1 MNTESVAAGS
11 KVAIYDLAKEL
22 GIAHKDLVEKIRAL
36 GIEAKNHMSRLE
48 RDEVDRV
55 RRAFE
60 KERNENTVQER
71 VADTVIRRRAK
82 DGSRLHPEAQHGA
95 ASIPEARLAVAA
107 TPEASEPVRRPVR
120 PSVSVTPSADQP
132 VAETKAG
139 RAVPAGSIPAKTPS
153 AKAEPSAVIQAA
165 ESVPRRATGQA
176 ETKVAKSEDATKK
189 PVRAKAAETV
199 PAVQTETGRATASVQ
214 ETSEPAVLAPPAA
227 VKPVEHRTKAPAVET
242 KTAETKASELKAAAE
257 KTGQAKPAEAKPVE
271 TKPAE
276 ARAAEAQAQAQA
288 QANDTAAV
296 DVKPAKSVETKSVET
311 TAGETKSA
319 GTQASATKAAFGKD
333 SEANPTGTQP
343 AETKPAE
350 TKSAETKPVGAKPVA
365 GKETPSLAKAG
376 VSEASPIVVKAAE
389 AVVAAAEPKTESAR
403 TSAAPL
409 QKKTEVGSDKALTAA
424 PTASLAS
431 ATAKPAVNRPVGA
444 QPHGRSATSGPV
456 GANAPA
462 KVFVTAQTRRS
473 LEGLGPTGR
482 VIDLSAFKT
491 ASAAK
496 PAPSSESPRN
506 HRVEAKEVAETST
519 GRGPRQEVS
528 GERLRAPQE
537 SRRAPV
543 GPSQP
548 TKGKMPA
555 GRKPGKTLITTAAEH
570 KRVVKMGE
578 TIVIA
583 ELSRQMAQK
592 ATDVLKKIW
601 ELGMRNVMIN
611 SPIDIDTA
619 QLVASEFEWRVES
632 TAFQE
637 QSVVTEVADKPEDL
651 KPRAPVITIM
661 GHVDHGKTSL
671 LDAIRNANVAAG
683 EAGGI
688 TQHIG
693 AYKVTSQAGDVVFLD
708 TPGHEAF
715 TEMRARGAQV
725 TDLVVLVVAAD
736 DGIMPQTVEALN
748 HAKDAK
754 VPVIVAVNKIDK
766 QGAQPDRIRQQLA
779 AHGLTPEEWGGQTIF
794 CDVSARTKVGVDK
807 LLEMLALQTEV
818 LELCANPNKAAKGAV
833 IEARMDAKRGPVATV
848 LVQEGTLRVG
858 EIVVVGEEMGK
869 VRAMSDDKGRTLSQ
883 AGPSTPVELLGL
895 SGVPRAGE
903 VLNAVADERA
913 SKELV
918 EHRRQRR
925 IERDRA
931 KAGPVSLDKL
941 MDAMKAGLKDLK
953 IILKADVQGSVEALA
968 SALSKLATK
977 EVKVSIIQSGVGGI
991 TESDVN
997 LAKAGNAIIIG
1008 FHVRPAG
1015 KAAALAEQ
1023 ESVDIKLYDI
1033 IYDALDD
1040 VKLAMAGLLAPVK
1053 RDKLLGKA
1061 EVRETF
1067 NIPKVGVVAGCA
1079 VTEGTIKRAAL
1090 ARLVRD
1096 SVLIY
1101 SGKLG
1106 SLRRFKEDVR
1116 EVQQGYE
1123 CGMSIEGYLDIKIG
1137 DVIESYEVEE
1147 IAPTLA

>member
-1 MNTESVAAGS
+1 MNTESVGTSGS
-11 KVAIYDLAKEL
+11 KVAIYELAKEL
-22 GIAHKDLVEKIRAL
+22 GIAHKDLVEKVRAL

-55 RRAFE
+55 RRAFD
-60 KERNENTVQER
+60 KERHENTVQER
-71 VADTVIRRRAK
+71 LSETVIRRRAK
-82 DGSRLHPEAQHGA
+82 DGSRLHPEAQHVVA
-95 ASIPEARLAVAA
+95 APPPPPPPPVVEARPVVSEPPRRQVRIISPAAEAPVRPAAPVVPVAAEKPAVVAEKPAPAKVEPPAVAVKAKPVEAPAPVAAPEAAPAKVVEPVKKKATTKAAAEPTVTAKVEAPVAAPVVAAPPAPPVVAPPVVAA
-107 TPEASEPVRRPVR
+107 TP
-120 PSVSVTPSADQP
+120 
-132 VAETKAG
+132 
-139 RAVPAGSIPAKTPS
+139 AVPVVVPPTV
-153 AKAEPSAVIQAA
+153 KAEPVAPVEAKPAVVQAIPA
-165 ESVPRRATGQA
+165 ESLPS
-176 ETKVAKSEDATKK
+176 VAAK
-189 PVRAKAAETV
+189 PVDAR
-199 PAVQTETGRATASVQ
+199 PS
-214 ETSEPAVLAPPAA
+214 
-227 VKPVEHRTKAPAVET
+227 TKAEV
-242 KTAETKASELKAAAE
+242 SKAAAE
-257 KTGQAKPAEAKPVE
+257 PAKPVHAESKPAASRKTDGEPAAKPAAVEAVRKPAVTEAAVTPSKPVH
-271 TKPAE
+271 
-276 ARAAEAQAQAQA
+276 
-288 QANDTAAV
+288 
-296 DVKPAKSVETKSVET
+296 
-311 TAGETKSA
+311 
-319 GTQASATKAAFGKD
+319 TKAAV
-333 SEANPTGTQP
+333 AHR
-343 AETKPAE
+343 KPAAVQAAPAVVE
-350 TKSAETKPVGAKPVA
+350 AAAKP
-365 GKETPSLAKAG
+365 TP
-376 VSEASPIVVKAAE
+376 E
-389 AVVAAAEPKTESAR
+389 
-403 TSAAPL
+403 
-409 QKKTEVGSDKALTAA
+409 
-424 PTASLAS
+424 
-431 ATAKPAVNRPVGA
+431 RPVESSDMPPVDSPRSHASGA
-444 QPHGRSATSGPV
+444 PSAVSP
-456 GANAPA
+456 ASSSPA

-482 VIDLSAFKT
+482 VIDLSAFKS
-491 ASAAK
+491 APAAK
-496 PAPSSESPRN
+496 PAAPSSESPRGGFRPEQSDAN
-506 HRVEAKEVAETST
+506 S

-528 GERLRAPQE
+528 GERLRGQE

-543 GPSQP
+543 GPAQP
-548 TKGKMPA
+548 IRGKLPP
-555 GRKPGKTLITTAAEH
+555 GRKPGKTQITTAAEH

-578 TIVIA
+578 SIVIA
-583 ELSRQMAQK
+583 ELARQMAQK

-611 SPIDIDTA
+611 SSIDLDTA
-619 QLVASEFEWRVES
+619 QLVAGEFEWRVES
-632 TAFQE
+632 TTFQE
-637 QSVVTEVADKPEDL
+637 QSVVAEVTDKPEDL

-693 AYKVTSQAGDVVFLD
+693 AYKVSSQAGDVVFLD

-725 TDLVVLVVAAD
+725 TDIVVLVVAAD
-736 DGIMPQTVEALN
+736 DGIMPQTIEALN

-766 QGAQPDRIRQQLA
+766 PGAQADRIRQQLA
-779 AHGLTPEEWGGQTIF
+779 AHGLTSEEWGGETIF
-794 CDVSARTKVGVDK
+794 CDVSARTKVGVDR
-807 LLEMLALQTEV
+807 LLEMLALQSEV
-818 LELCANPNKAAKGAV
+818 LELRANPNKAAKGAV

-858 EIVVVGEEMGK
+858 DTVVVGEEMGK
-869 VRAMSDDKGRTLSQ
+869 VRAMSDDKGRTLAQ

-913 SKELV
+913 SKDLV
-918 EHRRQRR
+918 EHRRIRR

-941 MDAMKAGLKDLK
+941 MDAMKAGLKELK
-953 IILKADVQGSVEALA
+953 IILKADVQGSTEALG
-968 SALSKLATK
+968 SALVKQSTK

-1023 ESVDIKLYDI
+1023 EGVDIKLYDI
-1033 IYDALDD
+1033 IYEALDD

-1053 RDKLLGKA
+1053 RDKFLGKA
-1061 EVRETF
+1061 EVREIYH
-1067 NIPKVGVVAGCA
+1067 IPKVGVVAGCS
-1079 VTEGTIKRAAL
+1079 VIDGTIKRSAL
-1090 ARLVRD
+1090 ARLIRD
-1096 SVLIY
+1096 SVLVF

-1106 SLRRFKEDVR
+1106 SLRRFKDDVR

-1123 CGMSIEGYLDIKIG
+1123 CGMSIDGYLDIKVG
-1137 DVIESYEVEE
+1137 DIIESYEVEE

>member
-1 MNTESVAAGS
+1 MNTESVGTAGS
-11 KVAIYDLAKEL
+11 KVAVYELAKEL
-22 GIAHKDLVEKIRAL
+22 GMPQKDLVEKIRAL
-36 GIEAKNHMSRLE
+36 GIDAKNHMSRLE

-60 KERNENTVQER
+60 KERHENTVQER
-71 VADTVIRRRAK
+71 VNDTVIRRRAK
-82 DGSRLHPEAQHGA
+82 DGSRLHPEAQHVPVVPPVPEFRPTASVAPTEPVKRVVRVVNPGGA
-95 ASIPEARLAVAA
+95 VSAGQVAA
-107 TPEASEPVRRPVR
+107 EPKPVVSAPKVASSATHSGPQTGPGPEPKKDAEKLPAAKVEAAPKAKGVETVPRPVL
-120 PSVSVTPSADQP
+120 SVSSPPIAETPP
-132 VAETKAG
+132 VAEV
-139 RAVPAGSIPAKTPS
+139 RPAQMPEAKKDLAAKDERPREPS
-153 AKAEPSAVIQAA
+153 AKKD
-165 ESVPRRATGQA
+165 ESG
-176 ETKVAKSEDATKK
+176 KK
-189 PVRAKAAETV
+189 TARAKAAELAPVVPTTTDAPGRDSV
-199 PAVQTETGRATASVQ
+199 PVVQTPVTGAAVAAKSESATPAVVTKAVEPRTKPKVAEPEAPVAEAVPTKAAPDAATQTDSKPVQAARPAKTETVQGPTVHTAK
-214 ETSEPAVLAPPAA
+214 EPERAA
-227 VKPVEHRTKAPAVET
+227 VAESKPVSAKPV
-242 KTAETKASELKAAAE
+242 L
-257 KTGQAKPAEAKPVE
+257 AKPAETEPAAKQAKPEAERVRVMQIPASKSPLRVE
-271 TKPAE
+271 KGTKPQPERSTE
-276 ARAAEAQAQAQA
+276 AAGADRRGVAAP
-288 QANDTAAV
+288 AV
-296 DVKPAKSVETKSVET
+296 PSEPNRV
-311 TAGETKSA
+311 SA
-319 GTQASATKAAFGKD
+319 HG
-333 SEANPTGTQP
+333 
-343 AETKPAE
+343 
-350 TKSAETKPVGAKPVA
+350 
-365 GKETPSLAKAG
+365 TPSS
-376 VSEASPIVVKAAE
+376 VS
-389 AVVAAAEPKTESAR
+389 T
-403 TSAAPL
+403 
-409 QKKTEVGSDKALTAA
+409 
-424 PTASLAS
+424 
-431 ATAKPAVNRPVGA
+431 PV
-444 QPHGRSATSGPV
+444 S
-456 GANAPA
+456 APA

-482 VIDLSAFKT
+482 VIDLSAFKPQP
-491 ASAAK
+491 AAK
-496 PAPSSESPRN
+496 PAPSSESPR
-506 HRVEAKEVAETST
+506 HVRADQRDRGDQRTEVPVEPSV

-528 GERLRAPQE
+528 GERLRGTQE

-548 TKGKMPA
+548 TKGKLPP
-555 GRKPGKTLITTAAEH
+555 GRKPGKTQITTAAEH

-611 SPIDIDTA
+611 SPIDFDTA
-619 QLVASEFEWRVES
+619 QLVATEFEWRVES

-637 QSVVTEVADKPEDL
+637 QSVVNEVTDKPEDL

-693 AYKVTSQAGDVVFLD
+693 AYRVTSQAGDVVFLD

-725 TDLVVLVVAAD
+725 TDIVVLVVAAD

-748 HAKDAK
+748 HARDAK
-754 VPVIVAVNKIDK
+754 VPIIVAVNKIDK
-766 QGAQPDRIRQQLA
+766 PGAQPDRIRQQLA
-779 AHGLTPEEWGGQTIF
+779 SHGLNPEEWGGETIF

-807 LLEMLALQTEV
+807 LLEMLALQSEV
-818 LELCANPNKAAKGAV
+818 LELRANPNKAAKGVV
-833 IEARMDAKRGPVATV
+833 IEARMDARRGPVATV
-848 LVQEGTLRVG
+848 LVQDGMLRMG
-858 EIVVVGEEMGK
+858 DTVVVGEEMGK

-883 AGPSTPVELLGL
+883 AGPSMPVELLGL

-913 SKELV
+913 AKELV

-925 IERDRA
+925 IDRDRA

-953 IILKADVQGSVEALA
+953 VILKADVQGSVEALG
-968 SALSKLATK
+968 SALGKLSTK
-977 EVKVSIIQSGVGGI
+977 DVKVTVIQSGVGGI

-1015 KAAALAEQ
+1015 KAANLAEQ

-1033 IYDALDD
+1033 IYDAIDD

-1053 RDKLLGKA
+1053 REKLLGKA
-1061 EVRETF
+1061 EVREIF
-1067 NIPKVGVVAGCA
+1067 NIPKVGVVAGCS
-1079 VTEGTIKRAAL
+1079 VSEGTIKRSAL

-1106 SLRRFKEDVR
+1106 SLRRFKDDVR

-1123 CGMSIEGYLDIKIG
+1123 CGMSIEGYLDIKVG

>member
-1 MNTESVAAGS
+1 MNTESVGTSGS
-11 KVAIYDLAKEL
+11 KVAIYELAKEL
-22 GIAHKDLVEKIRAL
+22 GIAHKDLVEKVRAL

-55 RRAFE
+55 RRAFD
-60 KERNENTVQER
+60 KERHENTVQER
-71 VADTVIRRRAK
+71 LSETVIRRRAK
-82 DGSRLHPEAQHGA
+82 DGSRLHPEAQHVVA
-95 ASIPEARLAVAA
+95 APPPPPPPPVVEARPVVSEPPRRQVRIISPAAEAPVRPAAPVVPVAAEKPAVVAEKPAPAKVEPPAVAAKAKPVEAPAPVAAPEAAPAKVVEPVKKKATTKAAAEPTVTAKVEAPVAAPVVAAPPAPPVVAPPVVAA
-107 TPEASEPVRRPVR
+107 TPAVPVVVPPMVKAEPVAPVEAK
-120 PSVSVTPSADQP
+120 P
-132 VAETKAG
+132 
-139 RAVPAGSIPAKTPS
+139 AVVQSIPAESLPS
-153 AKAEPSAVIQAA
+153 VAAKPVDARPSTKAE
-165 ESVPRRATGQA
+165 VP
-176 ETKVAKSEDATKK
+176 
-189 PVRAKAAETV
+189 
-199 PAVQTETGRATASVQ
+199 
-214 ETSEPAVLAPPAA
+214 
-227 VKPVEHRTKAPAVET
+227 
-242 KTAETKASELKAAAE
+242 KAAAE
-257 KTGQAKPAEAKPVE
+257 PAKPVHAESKPAASRKTDGEPAAKPAGVEAVRKPAVTEATVTPSKPVH
-271 TKPAE
+271 
-276 ARAAEAQAQAQA
+276 
-288 QANDTAAV
+288 
-296 DVKPAKSVETKSVET
+296 
-311 TAGETKSA
+311 
-319 GTQASATKAAFGKD
+319 TKAAV
-333 SEANPTGTQP
+333 AHR
-343 AETKPAE
+343 KPAAVQAAPAVVE
-350 TKSAETKPVGAKPVA
+350 AAAKP
-365 GKETPSLAKAG
+365 TP
-376 VSEASPIVVKAAE
+376 E
-389 AVVAAAEPKTESAR
+389 
-403 TSAAPL
+403 
-409 QKKTEVGSDKALTAA
+409 
-424 PTASLAS
+424 
-431 ATAKPAVNRPVGA
+431 RPVESSDMPPVDSPRSHASGA
-444 QPHGRSATSGPV
+444 PSAVSP
-456 GANAPA
+456 ASSSPA

-482 VIDLSAFKT
+482 VIDLSAFKS
-491 ASAAK
+491 APAAK
-496 PAPSSESPRN
+496 PAAPSSESPRGGFRPEQSDAN
-506 HRVEAKEVAETST
+506 S

-528 GERLRAPQE
+528 GERLRGQE

-543 GPSQP
+543 GPAQP
-548 TKGKMPA
+548 IRGKLPP
-555 GRKPGKTLITTAAEH
+555 GRKPGKTQITTAAEH

-578 TIVIA
+578 SIVIA
-583 ELSRQMAQK
+583 ELARQMAQK

-611 SPIDIDTA
+611 SSIDLDTA
-619 QLVASEFEWRVES
+619 QLVAGEFEWRVES
-632 TAFQE
+632 TTFQE
-637 QSVVTEVADKPEDL
+637 QSVVAEVTDKPEDL

-693 AYKVTSQAGDVVFLD
+693 AYKVSSQAGDVVFLD

-725 TDLVVLVVAAD
+725 TDIVVLVVAAD
-736 DGIMPQTVEALN
+736 DGIMPQTIEALN

-766 QGAQPDRIRQQLA
+766 PGAQADRIRQQLA
-779 AHGLTPEEWGGQTIF
+779 AHGLTSEEWGGETIF
-794 CDVSARTKVGVDK
+794 CDVSARTKVGVDR
-807 LLEMLALQTEV
+807 LLEMLALQSEV
-818 LELCANPNKAAKGAV
+818 LELRANPNKAAKGAV

-858 EIVVVGEEMGK
+858 DTVVVGEEMGK
-869 VRAMSDDKGRTLSQ
+869 VRAMSDDKGRTLAQ

-913 SKELV
+913 SKDLV
-918 EHRRQRR
+918 EHRRIRR

-941 MDAMKAGLKDLK
+941 MDAMKAGLKELK
-953 IILKADVQGSVEALA
+953 IILKADVQGSTEALG
-968 SALSKLATK
+968 SALVKQSTK

-1023 ESVDIKLYDI
+1023 EGVDIKLYDI
-1033 IYDALDD
+1033 IYEALDD

-1053 RDKLLGKA
+1053 RDKFLGKA
-1061 EVRETF
+1061 EVREIYH
-1067 NIPKVGVVAGCA
+1067 IPKVGVVAGCS
-1079 VTEGTIKRAAL
+1079 VIDGTIKRSAL
-1090 ARLVRD
+1090 ARLIRD
-1096 SVLIY
+1096 SVLVF

-1106 SLRRFKEDVR
+1106 SLRRFKDDVR

-1123 CGMSIEGYLDIKIG
+1123 CGMSIDGYLDIKVG
-1137 DVIESYEVEE
+1137 DIIESYEVEE

>member
-1 MNTESVAAGS
+1 MNTESVGTAGS
-11 KVAIYDLAKEL
+11 KVAIYELAKEL
-22 GIAHKDLVEKIRAL
+22 GIAHKDLVEKVRAL

-55 RRAFE
+55 RRAFD
-60 KERNENTVQER
+60 KERHDNTVQER
-71 VADTVIRRRAK
+71 VSETVIRRRAK
-82 DGSRLHPEAQHGA
+82 DGSRLHPEAQH
-95 ASIPEARLAVAA
+95 AVANPPPPPVVE
-107 TPEASEPVRRPVR
+107 TRPPPVVVQSEPPRRIVRVVSPAPETPVR
-120 PSVSVTPSADQP
+120 PVADVKPTPPPVVTPPSPPAQVVSEKPAAVKVEP
-132 VAETKAG
+132 VAVKAKPVDPTPAPVVATTPAAAPVAAPTVESTAKAG
-139 RAVPAGSIPAKTPS
+139 DPAK
-153 AKAEPSAVIQAA
+153 
-165 ESVPRRATGQA
+165 
-176 ETKVAKSEDATKK
+176 K
-189 PVRAKAAETV
+189 PARAKAASEPLAPAKADVVAEKPVATETPAPV
-199 PAVQTETGRATASVQ
+199 KVEAAPAAPTPVVAKPPVVEAKPAPVESKPVAAKAVEAPPVAKVEAPAAPAAKVEAAKPAPVESKPAAAKPVVQVAPKPAVAEAAKSVATPAAQAKSQGVVSRPAPAAPVVETAAKSAAPRHV
-214 ETSEPAVLAPPAA
+214 EPAVAPP
-227 VKPVEHRTKAPAVET
+227 
-242 KTAETKASELKAAAE
+242 
-257 KTGQAKPAEAKPVE
+257 PAEPV
-271 TKPAE
+271 
-276 ARAAEAQAQAQA
+276 RAA
-288 QANDTAAV
+288 
-296 DVKPAKSVETKSVET
+296 S
-311 TAGETKSA
+311 
-319 GTQASATKAAFGKD
+319 ASA
-333 SEANPTGTQP
+333 P
-343 AETKPAE
+343 
-350 TKSAETKPVGAKPVA
+350 
-365 GKETPSLAKAG
+365 
-376 VSEASPIVVKAAE
+376 
-389 AVVAAAEPKTESAR
+389 
-403 TSAAPL
+403 
-409 QKKTEVGSDKALTAA
+409 
-424 PTASLAS
+424 
-431 ATAKPAVNRPVGA
+431 
-444 QPHGRSATSGPV
+444 SATSPSQG
-456 GANAPA
+456 APA

-482 VIDLSAFKT
+482 VIDLSAFKPQP
-491 ASAAK
+491 SAK
-496 PAPSSESPRN
+496 PAAPSSESPRN
-506 HRVEAKEVAETST
+506 FRSGGERTDTPEM

-528 GERLRAPQE
+528 GERLRGGQE

-543 GPSQP
+543 GPVQP
-548 TKGKMPA
+548 ARGKLPP
-555 GRKPGKTLITTAAEH
+555 GRKPGKTQITTAAEH

-583 ELSRQMAQK
+583 ELARQMAQK

-611 SPIDIDTA
+611 SSIDFDTA

-637 QSVVTEVADKPEDL
+637 QSVVVETTDKPEDL

-725 TDLVVLVVAAD
+725 TDIVVLVVAAD

-779 AHGLTPEEWGGQTIF
+779 AHGLTSEEWGGETIF
-794 CDVSARTKVGVDK
+794 CDVSARTKIGVDR
-807 LLEMLALQTEV
+807 LLEMLALQSEV
-818 LELCANPNKAAKGAV
+818 LELRANPNKAAKGAV

-858 EIVVVGEEMGK
+858 DTVVVGEEMGK
-869 VRAMSDDKGRTLSQ
+869 VRAMSDDKGRTLAQ

-918 EHRRQRR
+918 EHRRLRR

-941 MDAMKAGLKDLK
+941 MDAMKAGLKELK
-953 IILKADVQGSVEALA
+953 IILKADVQGSSEALG
-968 SALSKLATK
+968 SALGKLSTK

-1023 ESVDIKLYDI
+1023 EGVDIKLYDI

-1053 RDKLLGKA
+1053 RDKFLGKA
-1061 EVRETF
+1061 EVREIF
-1067 NIPKVGVVAGCA
+1067 NIPKVGIVAGCS
-1079 VTEGTIKRAAL
+1079 VVEGTMKRSAM
-1090 ARLVRD
+1090 ARLIRD

-1106 SLRRFKEDVR
+1106 SLRRFKDDVR

-1123 CGMSIEGYLDIKIG
+1123 CGMSIDGYLDIKVG

>member
-1 MNTESVAAGS
+1 MNTESVGTSGS
-11 KVAIYDLAKEL
+11 KVAIYELAKEL
-22 GIAHKDLVEKIRAL
+22 GIAHKDLVEKVRAL

-55 RRAFE
+55 RRAFD
-60 KERNENTVQER
+60 KERHENTVQER
-71 VADTVIRRRAK
+71 LSETVIRRRAK
-82 DGSRLHPEAQHGA
+82 DGSRLHPEAQHVVA
-95 ASIPEARLAVAA
+95 APPPPPPPPVVEARPVVSEPPRRQVRIISPAAEAPVRPAAPVVPVAAEKPAVVAEKPAPAKVEPPAVAAKAKPVEAPAPVAAPEAAPAKVVEPVKKKATTKAAAEPTVTAKVEAPVAAPVVAAPPAPPVVAPPVVAA
-107 TPEASEPVRRPVR
+107 TP
-120 PSVSVTPSADQP
+120 
-132 VAETKAG
+132 
-139 RAVPAGSIPAKTPS
+139 AVPVVVPPTV
-153 AKAEPSAVIQAA
+153 KAEPVAPVEAKPAVVQAIPA
-165 ESVPRRATGQA
+165 ESLPS
-176 ETKVAKSEDATKK
+176 VAAK
-189 PVRAKAAETV
+189 PVDAR
-199 PAVQTETGRATASVQ
+199 PS
-214 ETSEPAVLAPPAA
+214 
-227 VKPVEHRTKAPAVET
+227 TKAEVP
-242 KTAETKASELKAAAE
+242 KAAAE
-257 KTGQAKPAEAKPVE
+257 PAKPVHAESKPAASRKTDGEPAAKPAAVEAVRKPAVTEAAVTPSKPVH
-271 TKPAE
+271 
-276 ARAAEAQAQAQA
+276 
-288 QANDTAAV
+288 
-296 DVKPAKSVETKSVET
+296 
-311 TAGETKSA
+311 
-319 GTQASATKAAFGKD
+319 TKAAV
-333 SEANPTGTQP
+333 AHR
-343 AETKPAE
+343 KPAAVQAAPAVVE
-350 TKSAETKPVGAKPVA
+350 AAAKP
-365 GKETPSLAKAG
+365 TP
-376 VSEASPIVVKAAE
+376 E
-389 AVVAAAEPKTESAR
+389 
-403 TSAAPL
+403 
-409 QKKTEVGSDKALTAA
+409 
-424 PTASLAS
+424 
-431 ATAKPAVNRPVGA
+431 RPVESSDMPPVDSPRSHASGA
-444 QPHGRSATSGPV
+444 PSAVSP
-456 GANAPA
+456 ASSSPA

-482 VIDLSAFKT
+482 VIDLSAFKS
-491 ASAAK
+491 APAAK
-496 PAPSSESPRN
+496 PAAPSSESPRGGFRPEQSDAN
-506 HRVEAKEVAETST
+506 S

-528 GERLRAPQE
+528 GERLRGQE

-543 GPSQP
+543 GPAQP
-548 TKGKMPA
+548 IRGKLPP
-555 GRKPGKTLITTAAEH
+555 GRKPGKTQITTAAEH

-578 TIVIA
+578 SIVIA
-583 ELSRQMAQK
+583 ELARQMAQK

-611 SPIDIDTA
+611 SSIDLDTA
-619 QLVASEFEWRVES
+619 QLVAGEFEWRVES
-632 TAFQE
+632 TTFQE
-637 QSVVTEVADKPEDL
+637 QSVVAEVTDKPEDL

-693 AYKVTSQAGDVVFLD
+693 AYKVSSQAGDVVFLD

-725 TDLVVLVVAAD
+725 TDIVVLVVAAD
-736 DGIMPQTVEALN
+736 DGIMPQTIEALN

-766 QGAQPDRIRQQLA
+766 PGAQADRIRQQLA
-779 AHGLTPEEWGGQTIF
+779 AHGLTSEEWGGETIF
-794 CDVSARTKVGVDK
+794 CDVSARTKVGVDR
-807 LLEMLALQTEV
+807 LLEMLALQSEV
-818 LELCANPNKAAKGAV
+818 LELRANPNKAAKGAV

-858 EIVVVGEEMGK
+858 DTVVVGEEMGK
-869 VRAMSDDKGRTLSQ
+869 VRAMSDDKGRTLAQ

-913 SKELV
+913 SKDLV
-918 EHRRQRR
+918 EHRRIRR

-941 MDAMKAGLKDLK
+941 MDAMKAGLKELK
-953 IILKADVQGSVEALA
+953 IILKADVQGSTEALG
-968 SALSKLATK
+968 SALVKQSTK

-1023 ESVDIKLYDI
+1023 EGVDIKLYDI
-1033 IYDALDD
+1033 IYEALDD

-1053 RDKLLGKA
+1053 RDKFLGKA
-1061 EVRETF
+1061 EVREIYH
-1067 NIPKVGVVAGCA
+1067 IPKVGVVAGCS
-1079 VTEGTIKRAAL
+1079 VIDGTIKRSAL
-1090 ARLVRD
+1090 ARLIRD
-1096 SVLIY
+1096 SVLVF

-1106 SLRRFKEDVR
+1106 SLRRFKDDVR

-1123 CGMSIEGYLDIKIG
+1123 CGMSIDGYLDIKVG
-1137 DVIESYEVEE
+1137 DIIESYEVEE